1 MMIEVA
7 DGVGVATITVGGIEW
22 IDYLGTVFGTF
33 SHEII
38 TFPVVN
44 GTIYVVGK
52 LVGMYEVGITTGDY
66 QLVGT
71 ATTVIGVEM
80 ILLVGTVI
88 TVLTVVGTRTEGIT
102 ITCGLVGSVR
112 TYVVGKLLI

>member
-1 MMIEVA
+1 VA